1 MDPVKGQHTNLR
13 SVPTSYNT
21 LCWGFIPT
29 SMNMNYVC
37 MCIHKYMPIYFYE
50 TKIWGFS
57 EKNKR
62 NEMSSKNFNFSYK
75 DEE

>member
-1 MDPVKGQHTNLR
+1 MKFN
-13 SVPTSYNT
+13 
-21 LCWGFIPT
+21 
-29 SMNMNYVC
+29 
-37 MCIHKYMPIYFYE
+37 E

-62 NEMSSKNFNFSYK
+62 NEMSRKKFEFFYK